1 MRTPVY
7 LIAIGSCLVLSWLF
21 ASRENWLG
29 FALVLV
35 AAVAYAARLVIT
47 TRADRRA
54 SAEAARGPRAET
66 SAEQAQLKAELS
78 EMREAYERSRRV
90 MLLLTVIIAG
100 LAAVA
105 WPWNPALALALLIF
119 SVPTLVL
126 AWRST
131 RAIRKIDGGLAS
143 AR

>member
-7 LIAIGSCLVLSWLF
+7 LIAIASCLVLSWLF

-29 FALVLV
+29 MGLVLV
-35 AAVAYAARLVIT
+35 AAVVYGVRLVLT
-47 TRADRRA
+47 SRADRKA
-54 SAEAARGPRAET
+54 SAEAAHGPKAAT
-66 SAEQAQLKAELS
+66 SAEQEQLKTELG

-119 SVPTLVL
+119 SIPTLVL
-126 AWRST
+126 AWRNT
-131 RAIRKIDGGLAS
+131 KAIRKIDGGLSS

>member
-7 LIAIGSCLVLSWLF
+7 LIAIASCLVLSWLF

-29 FALVLV
+29 MGLVLV
-35 AAVAYAARLVIT
+35 AAVVYGVRLVIT
-47 TRADRRA
+47 SRADRTA
-54 SAEAARGPRAET
+54 SAEAARGPKAAT
-66 SAEQAQLKAELS
+66 SAEQEQLKAELG

-119 SVPTLVL
+119 SIPTLVL
-126 AWRST
+126 AWRRT
-131 RAIRKIDGGLAS
+131 TAIRKIDAGLS
-143 AR
+143 AAR